1 MQFFPKGQQRATIS
15 LKSGYSDVCWERLV
29 DESPHPINL
38 NTLTVLE
45 HLQPSEISTRTAGT
59 SHCIDSSLK
68 MTPRGER

>member
-1 MQFFPKGQQRATIS
+1 MQFFPKGCQSATIS

-45 HLQPSEISTRTAGT
+45 HLQASEISTRTAGT
-59 SHCIDSSLK
+59 SHCIDPLIRS
-68 MTPRGER
+68 EE